1 LKKGKYIISPTI
13 IWLLIFFLVPLLFV
27 FGYAFMSNG
36 LYGQINYSFSI
47 ENIKN
52 VFDPLY
58 IRVFW
63 TTLWIAI
70 LTTVLT
76 LLIGYPYAYTIRIVS
91 ERWQRAL
98 LLLITIPFWINFL
111 VRSYALIIILRS
123 KGIINS
129 LLMSLGI
136 IKEPL
141 QLLYNTP
148 SVIMGMVYTL
158 LPFMVLP
165 IFVAIEQLDQRKLE
179 AAKDLGATPFKTF
192 IYITLPLTMR
202 GIYAGSVLVFV
213 ASFGM
218 YIVSDIM
225 GGSKVA
231 LIGNVIQNQFLSARN
246 WPFGSALSLFLVI
259 ISIVLIGLYYLATK
273 NIGNEDGRG
282 KS

>member
-1 LKKGKYIISPTI
+1 MRKGKYIISPTI
-13 IWLLIFFLVPLLFV
+13 LWLLFFFLVPLLFV
-27 FGYAFMSNG
+27 FGYAFMKNG
-36 LYGQINYSFSI
+36 LYGQINYSFTL
-47 ENIKN
+47 ENSKN

-58 IRVFW
+58 IKVFW
-63 TTLWIAI
+63 TTLWMAI
-70 LTTVLT
+70 LTTILT
-76 LLIGYPYAYTIRIVS
+76 LVIGYPYAYTIRVVS

-111 VRSYALIIILRS
+111 VRSYALIILLRS
-123 KGIINS
+123 KGLINS
-129 LLMSLGI
+129 LLLHLGI

-148 SVIMGMVYTL
+148 SVILGMVYTL

-165 IFVAIEQLDQRKLE
+165 IFVAIEQLDQRKIE
-179 AAKDLGATPFKTF
+179 AAYDLGASPFKTF
-192 IYITLPLTMR
+192 VYITLPLTMK

-246 WPFGSALSLFLVI
+246 WPFGSALSLFLVV
-259 ISIVLIGLYYLATK
+259 ISIILIGLYYLATRR
-273 NIGNEDGRG
+273 IGSENGGG
-282 KS
+282 K